1 MSEAKSSGMGDRLLN
16 LTFKIF
22 AAVVLFY
29 LAVEIA
35 KTLWISILILILAA
49 TLATLGVWWY
59 RARRAF

>member
-35 KTLWISILILILAA
+35 KTLWVPIVILVVAA
-49 TLATLGVWWY
+49 ALATLGVWWY

>member
-1 MSEAKSSGMGDRLLN
+1 MSESKPSGMGDRLLN

-35 KTLWISILILILAA
+35 KTLWVPIVILILAA

-59 RARRAF
+59 RARRDF